1 MRRFVKQADRGQGPL
16 LPECLDDFIDESS
29 PVRVIAV
36 FVDALDLAEMKLV
49 EQLNL
54 RRPIMD
60 RPHRESR
67 QHNGITVLGLP
78 QPTFT
83 TKSALFGHG

>member
-1 MRRFVKQADRGQGPL
+1 MRRFVKQADRGQWPL
-16 LPECLDDFIDESS
+16 LSECLDDFIDESS

-54 RRPIMD
+54 IRPIMD

-67 QHNGITVLGLP
+67 QRNGIMLRGLSE
-78 QPTFT
+78 PTFAI
-83 TKSALFGHG
+83 KSAQIGR

>member
-1 MRRFVKQADRGQGPL
+1 MRRFVKQADRGQWPL

-49 EQLNL
+49 EQLNF

-67 QHNGITVLGLP
+67 QRNRNMLRGLS
-78 QPTFT
+78 QPTFAI
-83 TKSALFGHG
+83 KSAQIGR